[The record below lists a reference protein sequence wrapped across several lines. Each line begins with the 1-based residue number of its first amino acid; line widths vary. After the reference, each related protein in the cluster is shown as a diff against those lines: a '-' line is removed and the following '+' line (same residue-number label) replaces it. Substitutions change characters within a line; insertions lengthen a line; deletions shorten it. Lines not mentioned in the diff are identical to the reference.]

1 MYFINICAMNYDGT
15 LWWLLFLFFV
25 RWLRHIVRYRIIIMV
40 WRRKEKPIAPTTR
53 RKTLVVEVLSLS
65 SSIHSFRIYFHFKH
79 CRRWKFA
86 LFFLA
91 SSSSNSS
98 ISFIR
103 AMRALIFLLLFTRCP
118 RIIFDVSQR
127 DKFFFFLSDTLFY
140 FFALLRDGNSSS
152 IFPYSTY
159 NAPYPGRFLFS
170 SPPPHKTH
178 THFASYSCAPS
189 ATSKARKACVEGATT
204 KRRLNSCCSVFIA
217 FHIVDCSMCMNKIAI
232 YIHDDFFIFSFTR
245 KEVAAARL
253 AQARRTAGS
262 NSDRR
267 QTTTGTT

>member
-86 LFFLA
+86 FFLA

-159 NAPYPGRFLFS
+159 NALYPGRFLFS
-170 SPPPHKTH
+170 SPPTKH
-178 THFASYSCAPS
+178 THISPLTLALLRRHPKHGRRALRERRPKEDSILAALFLLHFISSIVPCAWIKSPYIYTMTFSYFPLRG
-189 ATSKARKACVEGATT
+189 RK
-204 KRRLNSCCSVFIA
+204 
-217 FHIVDCSMCMNKIAI
+217 
-232 YIHDDFFIFSFTR
+232 
-245 KEVAAARL
+245 
-253 AQARRTAGS
+253 
-262 NSDRR
+262 
-267 QTTTGTT
+267 

>member
-1 MYFINICAMNYDGT
+1 MYFINICAMNYDGI
-15 LWWLLFLFFV
+15 WWLLFLFFV

-103 AMRALIFLLLFTRCP
+103 ATRALIFLLLFTRCP

-127 DKFFFFLSDTLFY
+127 DKFFFLSFWH
-140 FFALLRDGNSSS
+140 A
-152 IFPYSTY
+152 
-159 NAPYPGRFLFS
+159 FLFFCS
-170 SPPPHKTH
+170 FAWWQQQQHISVFDIQRSISRSILVFFPPHKTH

-232 YIHDDFFIFSFTR
+232 YIHDDFFIFFFTR

-253 AQARRTAGS
+253 ARARRTAGS

>member
-86 LFFLA
+86 FFLA

-159 NAPYPGRFLFS
+159 NALYPGRFLFS
-170 SPPPHKTH
+170 SPPQNTH
-178 THFASYSCAPS
+178 TFRLLLLRSFGDIQSTEGVRWGSDDQKKTQFLLLCFYCISY
-189 ATSKARKACVEGATT
+189 
-204 KRRLNSCCSVFIA
+204 RRL
-217 FHIVDCSMCMNKIAI
+217 FHV
-232 YIHDDFFIFSFTR
+232 H
-245 KEVAAARL
+245 E
-253 AQARRTAGS
+253 
-262 NSDRR
+262 
-267 QTTTGTT
+267 

>member
-86 LFFLA
+86 FFLA

-127 DKFFFFLSDTLFY
+127 DKFFFLSFWHAFLFFCSFAWWQQQQHISVFDIQRSISRSILVFFPPTKHTHISPLTL
-140 FFALLRDGNSSS
+140 ALLRRHPKHGRRALRERRPKEDSILAALFLLHFISS
-152 IFPYSTY
+152 IVPCAWIKSPYIYTMTFSYFPLR
-159 NAPYPGRFLFS
+159 GR
-170 SPPPHKTH
+170 K
-178 THFASYSCAPS
+178 
-189 ATSKARKACVEGATT
+189 
-204 KRRLNSCCSVFIA
+204 
-217 FHIVDCSMCMNKIAI
+217 
-232 YIHDDFFIFSFTR
+232 
-245 KEVAAARL
+245 
-253 AQARRTAGS
+253 
-262 NSDRR
+262 
-267 QTTTGTT
+267 